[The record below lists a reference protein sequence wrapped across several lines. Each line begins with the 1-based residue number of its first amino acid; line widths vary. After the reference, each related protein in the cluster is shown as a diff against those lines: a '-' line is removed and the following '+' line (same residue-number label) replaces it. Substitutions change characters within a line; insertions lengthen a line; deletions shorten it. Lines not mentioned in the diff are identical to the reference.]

1 MIINDDDDDDEYREL
16 QVFLMENPDT
26 GNIIQNTGGIRKI
39 RWLFGNKG
47 KKGGI
52 RIIYYW
58 RVQKDQI
65 YFLTLYAKNEIS
77 DLTSQQKRKLKQIL
91 EDF

>member
-1 MIINDDDDDDEYREL
+1 
-16 QVFLMENPDT
+16 MENPDT